1 MTVTHYSLLNQIFYP
16 YKKFDDLSAL
26 EPFMFFALSCIEN
39 VKIETAQCESEMR
52 NIEPLGTQEKYN
64 SFQSRIPVMKDGMKT
79 EVTERRGGGKG
90 EPGVPPTEGFPMKG
104 LESFR
109 NPEDFE
115 EAGFGRPWVPPKID
129 NSNFFSKKQD
139 TLFWAAYTVFHGE
152 AGYWVIGNKYKNTE
166 IAEKQKIID
175 SIRTTGFLKRA
186 YTKISNVR
194 IQEIMSELMLDKKTS
209 WNTFMAI
216 CAFYKFRALVIR
228 GKTYMEF
235 SPEVDNS
242 MGTYLQQYPPGTQ
255 EKYNS
260 FHSRI
265 PVTED
270 GVKTGIAE
278 RRGGVWKSEGFPM
291 KGLESFR
298 NPPDFEEAGFGRPG
312 VPPTYLF
319 YKNEDGHISV
329 DLTAIGADKEAE
341 IRNSHLKIDCDEAK
355 PLKAASN
362 YKMEELND
370 MARILGLEME
380 NGVKVKKA
388 DLYDKILEK
397 CIR

>member
-16 YKKFDDLSAL
+16 YKKFDDVESISSL
-26 EPFMFFALSCIEN
+26 EPWMFFTLSCNEN
-39 VKIETAQCESEMR
+39 VKIEMVPCESEPPGTQSIIPVTKFNESAIR
-52 NIEPLGTQEKYN
+52 ENSFQPIQQYPPGTQEKYN
-64 SFQSRIPVMKDGMKT
+64 SFHPRI
-79 EVTERRGGGKG
+79 TERRGG
-90 EPGVPPTEGFPMKG
+90 VWNAGFPMKG
-104 LESFR
+104 S
-109 NPEDFE
+109 
-115 EAGFGRPWVPPKID
+115 GRVPP
-129 NSNFFSKKQD
+129 SD

-186 YTKISNVR
+186 YSKISNVR
-194 IQEIMSELMLDKKTS
+194 VQEIMSELMLDKKTS

-235 SPEVDNS
+235 SPNADDL
-242 MGTYLQQYPPGTQ
+242 MG
-255 EKYNS
+255 
-260 FHSRI
+260 I
-265 PVTED
+265 
-270 GVKTGIAE
+270 
-278 RRGGVWKSEGFPM
+278 
-291 KGLESFR
+291 
-298 NPPDFEEAGFGRPG
+298 
-312 VPPTYLF
+312 YLF

-362 YKMEELND
+362 YKMEELNE

-380 NGVKVKKA
+380 SGVKVKKA